1 MHLTGN
7 EHMLAINE
15 NARQQRKP
23 ACGQCGGTGYV
34 YLWSVSRSGL
44 REWYCDRS
52 RCKRWWSEA
61 KPIVAAPAIGFVG
74 ALKSVLPVV
83 TRVGQLALKP
93 AMNGSNAEPAQTAPS
108 PVRVLVKSFAA
119 ADAAAAGGGES
130 SGVAGLIA
138 GDFMA
143 DRVDDTYRWRW
154 SVHAPHG

>member
-1 MHLTGN
+1 MF
-7 EHMLAINE
+7 AINE
-15 NARQQRKP
+15 NGRQQRKP

-34 YLWSVSRSGL
+34 YLWSVSRSGS

-52 RCKRWWSEA
+52 RCKRSWTEA
-61 KPIVAAPAIGFVG
+61 KPIVAAAIGAVG

-83 TRVGQLALKP
+83 TRVRQLALKP
-93 AMNGSNAEPAQTAPS
+93 AMHGSHAEPARTAPS
-108 PVRVLVKSFAA
+108 PFRVLEERFAAA

-130 SGVAGLIA
+130 SGAAGLVA

-143 DRVDDTYRWRW
+143 DRVDHTSSWRW